1 MGADLVTLSNVQT
14 IWVTFKEFQFSQ
26 ERKKS
31 YNVPPNWL
39 GAKVD
44 PKFTMVKEVMKAES
58 QKKPS
63 FDLVFGSKDI
73 KVFLLANMSRKSDI
87 DRNCNVTQK

>member
-1 MGADLVTLSNVQT
+1 MAKKESKNSSNILGLIWLLSSVQT

-63 FDLVFGSKDI
+63 FDLVFG
-73 KVFLLANMSRKSDI
+73 F
-87 DRNCNVTQK
+87 